1 MRSGAALGAAFGL
14 VLLSSPALHAE
25 TRGTQATTQVNRAIE
40 LLLVEQPTEAQ
51 LRQGFV
57 SLLDA
62 LLLVAPEGTQGS
74 WPAKATEARRLIESG
89 SLVDQGAAT
98 LLRECYRETHG
109 GMAFQM
115 PPTVHTIADARAHI
129 RLQLVAVPELLQ
141 KGDGDEA
148 ARRLLT
154 AAVAVVTP
162 MHR

>member
-1 MRSGAALGAAFGL
+1 MRLAAALGAVLGL
-14 VLLSSPALHAE
+14 VLSSPALCAE
-25 TRGTQATTQVNRAIE
+25 TKDAQATDEVNRAVE

-62 LLLVAPEGTQGS
+62 LLLVAPEDRAPGS
-74 WPAKATEARRLIESG
+74 WPAKAAEARRLIESG
-89 SLVDQGAAT
+89 SLVGQQAAT
-98 LLRECYRETHG
+98 LLGECYRETHG
-109 GMAFQM
+109 GTAFQM
-115 PPTVHTIADARAHI
+115 PPTVHTIADAREHI
-129 RLQLVAVPELLQ
+129 RVQLVAVPELLR
-141 KGDGDEA
+141 KGAQDEA

>member
-1 MRSGAALGAAFGL
+1 MRLAAALGAVLGL
-14 VLLSSPALHAE
+14 VLSWPASCAE
-25 TRGTQATTQVNRAIE
+25 TKDAQATAQVNRAVE

-62 LLLVAPEGTQGS
+62 LLLVAPEDRAQGT
-74 WPAKATEARRLIESG
+74 WAAKAAEARRLIEAG
-89 SLVDQGAAT
+89 SLVDPKAAA
-98 LLRECYRETHG
+98 LLGECYRETHG
-109 GMAFQM
+109 GAVFQM
-115 PPTVHTIADARAHI
+115 PATVHTIADAREHI

-141 KGDGDEA
+141 KGASDEA